1 MTYEELNTY
10 PISIYDLDNL
20 LDYVLKW
27 TYILENP
34 KEFLVDKWLKEN
46 NYIAKDIF
54 SEWLNK
60 YNIYTN
66 NDFIDIIGKL
76 IISSDE

>member
-1 MTYEELNTY
+1 MTYEELNTC
-10 PISIYDLDNL
+10 PISIYDLDKL
-20 LDYVLKW
+20 LEYALKW

-46 NYIAKDIF
+46 DHIAKNAF

-66 NDFIDIIGKL
+66 DDFINMVGTL
-76 IISSDE
+76 IVNLDE